1 MSARARW
8 QPGANDAITDV
19 PGIRVGHWTDRRGA
33 TGCTVIRCDNAT
45 FVAADTRGGAPGT
58 REIDVLG
65 GANIVRR
72 AHAVVLSGGSAFG
85 LASAQ
90 GVMRYLSE
98 QGIGFNTSTVPVPIV
113 SAAVI
118 YDLGVGK
125 ADAFPGPEGGYTA
138 ARRAKGGTVEQGSV
152 GAGTGATVA
161 KLLGMEQA
169 LKGGVGTASVAG
181 PRGFV
186 VGAIAVTNAVGA
198 IVDPD
203 TGGCVAGPR
212 AEGRGFVHLPEV
224 LHRRTAQMDA
234 LIENTVLVCVATNA
248 ALEHH
253 QLQRLAIQAHSGLA
267 RAVFPAH
274 TFGDGDVAFA
284 IATGAVP
291 AKPDDPTVLGMMTI
305 RAVERAIVNSVLR
318 ATALAGVPS
327 ASDWLASSSRR

>member
-1 MSARARW
+1 MSTHPGW
-8 QPGANDAITDV
+8 QTGPHDAITDV
-19 PGIRVGHWTDRRGA
+19 PGIRVGHWTDRRAA

-72 AHAVVLSGGSAFG
+72 AHAIVLSGGSAFG

-118 YDLGVGK
+118 YDLGIGK
-125 ADAFPGPEGGYTA
+125 AEAFPGPEAGYAA
-138 ARRAKGGTVEQGSV
+138 ARRAKSGRVEQGNI

-161 KLLGMEQA
+161 KLLGMEHA
-169 LKGGVGTASVAG
+169 VKGGLGTASVAG

-186 VGAIAVTNAVGA
+186 VGAIAATNAVGA

-203 TGGCVAGPR
+203 TGRTVAGPR
-212 AEGRGFVHLPEV
+212 AEGRGFVPLPQV

-234 LIENTVLVCVATNA
+234 LLENTVLVCVATNA

-274 TFGDGDVAFA
+274 TFGDGDVTFA
-284 IATGAVP
+284 IATGEVRAN
-291 AKPDDPTVLGMMTI
+291 PDDPTILGMMVV
-305 RAVERAIVNSVLR
+305 RAVERAILNSVLHS
-318 ATALAGVPS
+318 TALAGVPS
-327 ASDWLASSSRR
+327 ASDCLATSSPR